1 MANVG
6 CSDHGRNAAW
16 LASCPRGA
24 YLSPMYSTVLS
35 VHNIVRWLVILTGVV
50 ALVRC
55 YRGLL
60 TGAAWTPRERASLS
74 AYANLLGLQFLVG
87 LLLYVWLSPIPR
99 MAFRDMAAAMG
110 NRDLRFF
117 VVEHPVAMILAMVL
131 AQVAV
136 ARARKAATDAA
147 RFRIAAV
154 LITISL
160 VLVFVM
166 IPWDRRMIPSF

>member
-1 MANVG
+1 
-6 CSDHGRNAAW
+6 
-16 LASCPRGA
+16 
-24 YLSPMYSTVLS
+24 MYSFVLGA
-35 VHNIVRWLVILTGVV
+35 HNIVRWLVILVGVV

-55 YRGLL
+55 YRGLFA
-60 TGAAWTPRERASLS
+60 GAVWTPRERTSLS
-74 AYANLLGLQFLVG
+74 AYANLLGLQFLLG

-99 MAFRDMAAAMG
+99 MALRDMAATMG

-131 AQVAV
+131 AHVAV
-136 ARARKAATDAA
+136 ARTRKAATDAA
-147 RFRIAAV
+147 RFRIAAILV
-154 LITISL
+154 TLSL